1 MVKVGFLVRLEA
13 KPDKATELEARL
25 RATLPAIEQELGTTA
40 WFAVRLGP
48 SSYAVFDV
56 FPGEADRQAHL
67 EAGRTRL
74 GGVADLLE
82 APPSI
87 VPTDVIV
94 AKLP

>member
-1 MVKVGFLVRLEA
+1 MVKVGLLVRLEV
-13 KPDKATELEARL
+13 KPGKAAELEAQL
-25 RATLPAIEQELGTTA
+25 RAVLPAIEQELGTTA

-56 FPGEADRQAHL
+56 FPDETGRQAHL
-67 EAGRTRL
+67 EAGRIRL
-74 GGVADLLE
+74 EGAADLLE

-87 VPTDVIV
+87 VPTDVIA